1 MAYPK
6 IDLPLQHRIRYMNLE
21 SRIIDLFVSVLDKD
35 RVIIGEQLSERYDH
49 IWHMDKGTQ
58 AQAVLLPKTT
68 EEVSEILKICNENKC
83 KVLIQG
89 GLTNLVGSTETKED
103 EVVISLE
110 KMNAIIELDE
120 ESRAITVEAGV
131 ILEDIHSATQNKG
144 LLFPLNFGAKGSAQI
159 GGIISTNAGGLRVLR
174 YGMTRQ
180 LIIGLEVVLA
190 DGTILSNLK
199 KILKDNSGYDLKQLF
214 IGAEGTLG
222 VITKAVLRLQELP
235 SSRCSALVGFSEY
248 SKVIQFLKFA
258 DRELAGTLSGY
269 ELIWKDTYK
278 ILTSPPSLL
287 KPPMAYDYNYYVLI
301 ESMGSDQENDQSKM
315 QELLEQAM
323 ESELLEDAMLAGSES
338 DLNWFWN
345 IREDVGI
352 IDAQFPYSQHYDVSI
367 PIPSIGSYV
376 NQVRQQL
383 KEKLNISNA
392 FPFGHV
398 ADGNIHFI
406 VGKPNDTAEL
416 KKAIDDIIY
425 TPLKNL
431 NGSVSA
437 EHGIGL
443 HKKSRLYIS
452 KSKEEISI
460 MKSLKQTLDP
470 NNILGA
476 GRIFD

>member
-1 MAYPK
+1 MK
-6 IDLPLQHRIRYMNLE
+6 VESHIRD
-21 SRIIDLFVSVLDKD
+21 SFVSILDKD
-35 RVIIGEQLSERYDH
+35 RVLVGDHLAERYDH
-49 IWHMDKGTQ
+49 IWHMDNGTQ

-68 EEVSEILKICNENKC
+68 EEISSLLKVCNDNKIN
-83 KVLIQG
+83 VVIHG
-89 GLTNLVGSTETKED
+89 GLTNLVGSTETKSN

-110 KMNAIIELDE
+110 KFNNILELDE
-120 ESRAITVEAGV
+120 ESRTLTVEAGV
-131 ILEDIHSATQNKG
+131 ILEHIQNASKEKN
-144 LLFPLNFGAKGSAQI
+144 LLFPLNFGAKGTAQI

-180 LIIGLEVVLA
+180 LIMGLEVVLA

-199 KILKDNSGYDLKQLF
+199 KIIKDNSGYDLKQLF

-222 VITKAVLRLQELP
+222 VITKAVLKLEELP
-235 SSRCSALVGFSEY
+235 NSRCSAFVGFNDY
-248 SKVIQFLKFA
+248 SNVINFLKLA
-258 DRELAGTLSGY
+258 DQQLAGTLSGY

-278 ILTSPPSLL
+278 ILTSEPSLL
-287 KPPMAYDYNYYVLI
+287 KPPMPYDYNFYVLF
-301 ESMGSDQENDQSKM
+301 ESMGSSQESDQAAMQQLLEDAMEND
-315 QELLEQAM
+315 LLQ
-323 ESELLEDAMLAGSES
+323 DAMLAGSES

-352 IDAQFPYSQHYDVSI
+352 IDSQYPFSQHYDVSI
-367 PIPSIGSYV
+367 PIPAIDEYV
-376 NQVRQQL
+376 SSVRKKL
-383 KEKLNISNA
+383 SDDLNITNA

-406 VGKPNDTAEL
+406 IGKPNDTSEL
-416 KKAIDDIIY
+416 KKSIDDIIY
-425 TPLKNL
+425 TPLKAL

-443 HKKSRLYIS
+443 HKKSQLHIS
-452 KSKEEISI
+452 KSEDEINI
-460 MKSLKQTLDP
+460 MKAIKKTLDP